1 MAAKTLIDEAGGRGE
16 GANVP
21 EGNFDN
27 EEIYSLPPSS
37 PLVSN
42 SPQYLMSS
50 CLKDTR
56 RGNVL
61 ENNLDAAIS
70 GLYLM
75 PSCAQALK
83 LSSNYHLKI
92 GLLPFSSKHE
102 EGNFCG
108 SEISAFIEDLS
119 PLSLLPTPLDFIS
132 SKRPVEKKSWCW
144 DWPEVGSHFCPIF
157 WWLAI
162 YIIPPA
168 AHNAT
173 IKPPRYEDIR
183 SVNKS

>member
-1 MAAKTLIDEAGGRGE
+1 M
-16 GANVP
+16 P

-27 EEIYSLPPSS
+27 EEIYPLPPSS

-61 ENNLDAAIS
+61 ENNLDAAIF

-83 LSSNYHLKI
+83 LSSNGHLKI

-108 SEISAFIEDLS
+108 RNLRFYRRPLCRCFKHLRISFPQRGRQKRNHGVGTGQKLAPIFVQFFGG
-119 PLSLLPTPLDFIS
+119 SLYIS
-132 SKRPVEKKSWCW
+132 SLPLLTMRQ
-144 DWPEVGSHFCPIF
+144 
-157 WWLAI
+157 
-162 YIIPPA
+162 
-168 AHNAT
+168 
-173 IKPPRYEDIR
+173 
-183 SVNKS
+183 